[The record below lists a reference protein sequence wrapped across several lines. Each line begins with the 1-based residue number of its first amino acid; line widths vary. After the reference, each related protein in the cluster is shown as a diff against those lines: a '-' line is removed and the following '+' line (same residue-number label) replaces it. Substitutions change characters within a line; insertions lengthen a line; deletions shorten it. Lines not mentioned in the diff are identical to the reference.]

1 MNIILDFTANVKRKA
16 GKRKKNCG
24 FSRNFHFFSEK
35 AKTRRPGKKLLS
47 KAVEGVL
54 WFCLGNAFGAAI
66 EETPNA
72 FGDYS
77 ATQNHL
83 NQILRT
89 QGSVWYT
96 PLAVRR

>member
-1 MNIILDFTANVKRKA
+1 MNIILDFTAIVKRKA
-16 GKRKKNCG
+16 GKRMKNCG

-47 KAVEGVL
+47 KAVEGGL
-54 WFCLGNAFGAAI
+54 WFCLGEAFGT
-66 EETPNA
+66 TPNA